1 MLVYLT
7 DFSAAADIFKF
18 FSLFIVFIAV
28 IVAAY
33 YFTKWYAKSG
43 FIKKGSNNIEIME
56 TFQMSPGKI
65 VYILR
70 IGQRYVSVVTSK
82 DNIVKLMEFSEDELN
97 FQKAELVKE
106 TSFKEVMGQMLK
118 NKKEDKQTLD

>member
-18 FSLFIVFIAV
+18 FSVFIVFIAV

-43 FIKKGSNNIEIME
+43 FIKKGSNNVEIVE

-82 DNIVKLMEFSEDELN
+82 DNVVKLVELSEDELD
-97 FQKAELVKE
+97 FQKADIIKE
-106 TSFKEVMGQMLK
+106 TSFKDIMGQMLK
-118 NKKEDKQTLD
+118 NKKEDKKH

>member
-7 DFSAAADIFKF
+7 DFSAATDIFKF
-18 FSLFIVFIAV
+18 FSIFIVFIAV

-43 FIKKGSNNIEIME
+43 FIKRGSNNIEIVE

-65 VYILR
+65 VYILK
-70 IGQRYVSVVTSK
+70 IGQKYVSVVTSK
-82 DNIVKLMEFSEDELN
+82 DNVVKLVELSEDDLD
-97 FQKAELVKE
+97 FQKAEMIKE

-118 NKKEDKQTLD
+118 NKKEDKKH